1 MFIKLKLS
9 CYSDVLKLVDPQ
21 PITTASITFFMIY
34 RAFHNVLRDY
44 KQL

>member
-1 MFIKLKLS
+1 MFKKLKFS

-21 PITTASITFFMIY
+21 PITTASITFFVIC
-34 RAFHNVLRDY
+34 RAFPNVLRDY